1 MATRRMSGPQSR
13 STRNAILSAKAVP
26 PQATER
32 LTALSI
38 MYQVERQDKA
48 NNVLA
53 GLTLIAAAL
62 AYLGIAA
69 LLLGDAKLLGGS
81 WAPAFLAFPLWIAAS
96 FQALLVWSGLDISKS
111 AKVLEQRLVSSLG
124 FDDAMTTDGGARAAG
139 QAFSTYGQPAALKI
153 QSLVCYGGIWAII
166 LVFSVVCL
174 AVAARGAGW
183 ISPPVIAAE
192 IVYALLLT
200 GNAAAWLHISKHTK
214 EASAR

>member
-1 MATRRMSGPQSR
+1 
-13 STRNAILSAKAVP
+13 
-26 PQATER
+26 
-32 LTALSI
+32 

-69 LLLGDAKLLGGS
+69 LLLGDAKLPGES
-81 WAPAFLAFPLWIAAS
+81 WAPAFLAFPLWIVAS

-124 FDDAMTTDGGARAAG
+124 FDDAMTTDDGARAAG
-139 QAFSTYGQPAALKI
+139 EAFYMSEQPAVLKI
-153 QSLVCYGGIWAII
+153 QSLVCYGGIWLVI

-183 ISPPVIAAE
+183 VSSPVIAAE
-192 IVYALLLT
+192 IVYTLLLV
-200 GNAAAWLHISKHTK
+200 GNAAAWLHISKHAK
-214 EASAR
+214 EIFAR